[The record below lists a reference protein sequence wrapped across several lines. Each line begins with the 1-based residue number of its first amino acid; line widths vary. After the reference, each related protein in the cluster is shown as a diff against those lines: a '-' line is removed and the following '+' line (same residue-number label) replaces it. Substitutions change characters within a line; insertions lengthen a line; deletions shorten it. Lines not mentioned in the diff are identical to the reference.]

1 MKVKESE
8 ALGSKRQTSSFK
20 YRPTSRLSHPGSKS
34 SLTFRNP
41 TALTLML
48 YAPLCGLPPYF
59 RLPFRVFGYVHD
71 SIKHQ

>member
-20 YRPTSRLSHPGSKS
+20 YRPTSRLSHPGPKS

-41 TALTLML
+41 TALAPML
-48 YAPLCGLPPYF
+48 LHLYVDF
-59 RLPFRVFGYVHD
+59 RHIFAFLSVYLDTYMTV
-71 SIKHQ
+71 